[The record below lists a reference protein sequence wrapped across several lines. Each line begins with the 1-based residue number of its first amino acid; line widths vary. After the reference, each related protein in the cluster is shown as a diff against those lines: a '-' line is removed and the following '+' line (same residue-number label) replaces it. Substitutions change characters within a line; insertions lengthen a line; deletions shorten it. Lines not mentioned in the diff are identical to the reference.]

1 MLDLSWE
8 GAGRVLALSGS
19 LRRRSSNTAL
29 LQAAALVAPPGLRV
43 ELYPGLVE
51 LPPFNPDVEQA
62 GAGGPAVQDFQRALS
77 VSDAVLICCPEYA
90 HGVPGAFKNALDWVV
105 GSGELVGKPVG
116 LLNASPGG
124 HFAQASLRETLSVM
138 LARLVP
144 GACLELPLYGPPP
157 EPAALA
163 ALPDLAAA
171 LRGALLALVAEVRPR
186 D

>member
-8 GAGRVLALSGS
+8 GTGRVLALSGS

-29 LQAAALVAPPGLRV
+29 LQAAALLAPLDIQV
-43 ELYPGLVE
+43 ELYSGLAE

-62 GAGGPAVQDFQRALS
+62 GRGGPAVQNFQRALAA
-77 VSDAVLICCPEYA
+77 SDAVLICCPEYA

-124 HFAQASLRETLSVM
+124 TFAQASLRETLAIMS
-138 LARLVP
+138 ARLVP

-157 EPAALA
+157 SAQELA
-163 ALPDLAAA
+163 ALPELASA
-171 LRGALLALVAEVRPR
+171 LRGALLALQAELRPR
-186 D
+186 G